1 MRFIAIWIISSAF
14 LFSCRSDQQV
24 GKNDGLLT
32 EAEVKDFISKYDLL
46 WARKDTTGM
55 KQAMDENYIYF
66 TSTGSTIGR
75 KDILGWFNP
84 ADKYHVEKAE
94 RSEISIQI
102 KGNTAIVNSRWI
114 GNGSFDGDKFN
125 DDQRCGLVIQKLN
138 GELILVAEH
147 CTQIIN
153 KI

>member
-1 MRFIAIWIISSAF
+1 MRFIAIWITSSIF
-14 LFSCRSDQQV
+14 LFSCQSDQQV

-32 EAEVKDFISKYDLL
+32 EAEVKNFIDKYDRL
-46 WARKDTTGM
+46 WASRDTTGM

-84 ADKYHVEKAE
+84 ADKYQVEKAE
-94 RSEISIQI
+94 RTEISIQI
-102 KGNTAIVNSRWI
+102 NGNIAIVSSRWI
-114 GNGSFDGDKFN
+114 GNGSFGEEKFN

-138 GELILVAEH
+138 GQLVLAAEH
-147 CTQIIN
+147 CTQIA
-153 KI
+153 K